1 MSTPRKILLMGMV
14 GWLLAILLFWMI
26 APRTI
31 YFIYTQGNQAM
42 YIKGKKVEFDPYYK
56 HFDNYIYSTKYM
68 KTRGNEM
75 SGLECAPKVEIWN
88 WVNSGLTV
96 QGLIDLGETYKD
108 AFPKKVL
115 KTKISDIEIKY
126 DITFVRTEGN
136 MKVWFYGFRRTFLG
150 FESIDI
156 E

>member
-1 MSTPRKILLMGMV
+1 
-14 GWLLAILLFWMI
+14 
-26 APRTI
+26 
-31 YFIYTQGNQAM
+31 
-42 YIKGKKVEFDPYYK
+42 
-56 HFDNYIYSTKYM
+56 
-68 KTRGNEM
+68 
-75 SGLECAPKVEIWN
+75 
-88 WVNSGLTV
+88 VNSGLTI
-96 QGLIDLGETYKD
+96 QGLIDLGETYKE

>member
-1 MSTPRKILLMGMV
+1 MKKKVFKWIIALV
-14 GWLLAILLFWMI
+14 LAIFLFWMI
-26 APRTI
+26 APKTI
-31 YFIYTQGNQAM
+31 YFIYTQGNQIM
-42 YIKGKKVEFDPYYK
+42 YVKGKKIKFDGYYK
-56 HFDNYIYSTKYM
+56 KFDNYIYSTKYM

-88 WVNSGLTV
+88 WVNSGLTI
-96 QGLIDLGETYKD
+96 QGLIDLGETYRE